1 LDGDGPFLV
10 KLRAHPS
17 DDELRLVYADWLVDR
32 GDPASLAKA
41 AFLRA
46 QVAGAPMQDT
56 PPVEPDWLG
65 RVDRTTIENCRL
77 PWPQRRYCPQQWQ
90 ELIPRGRS
98 GRIRFCAECG
108 REVHHCASPEEV
120 GALVE
125 QGWCVAV
132 SSRLRGEPPDLEV
145 LDGEVAAGEE

>member
-90 ELIPRGRS
+90 ELIASARSVAARCTTAPAPRRWARS
-98 GRIRFCAECG
+98 
-108 REVHHCASPEEV
+108 
-120 GALVE
+120 
-125 QGWCVAV
+125 
-132 SSRLRGEPPDLEV
+132 SSR
-145 LDGEVAAGEE
+145 AGAWP